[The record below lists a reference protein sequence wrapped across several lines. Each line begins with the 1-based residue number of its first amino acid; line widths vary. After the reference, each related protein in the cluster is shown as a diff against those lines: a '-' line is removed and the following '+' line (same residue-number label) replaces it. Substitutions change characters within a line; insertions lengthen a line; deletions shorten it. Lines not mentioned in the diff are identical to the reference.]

1 MKKHIIIGARG
12 SRLAEIQARSVLTR
26 LANIYPDV
34 EFSLTKIATKGDQQK
49 TVPLGRI
56 SGYGVFVKE
65 LQEALLDGRIDLAV
79 HSLKDVPTQIPHG
92 LSLAVVTERLDS
104 REVLVSRGGR
114 LNELAPNSVIGTG
127 SPRRTAQLL
136 AYRSDLRVQGIR
148 GNIDTRLRKVSS
160 GEVDGIIVA
169 AVAMIRLG
177 WEDRITEYLPLDYFL
192 PQAGQGTLGLEIR
205 VADSEMLTLVQPLH
219 HESTWQSVVAERS
232 FVQAMGGGCSAA
244 IAALGTVVGNTLRL
258 QGMAASSNG
267 ILYAS
272 EEGDVLAS
280 EQVAGRLAQRLL
292 AMGAVRTVAEA
303 GKQ

>member
-1 MKKHIIIGARG
+1 VKKHIIIGSRG

-49 TVPLGRI
+49 TTPLGRI

-79 HSLKDVPTQIPHG
+79 HSLKDMPTQIPQE
-92 LSLAVVTERLDS
+92 LSLAAVTERLDP
-104 REVLVSRGGR
+104 RDALVSRGGR

-169 AVAMIRLG
+169 AAAMIRLG
-177 WEDRITEYLPLDYFL
+177 WEDRITEYLPLDHFL
-192 PQAGQGTLGLEIR
+192 PQAGQGALGLEIR
-205 VADSEMLTLVQPLH
+205 AEDDEMLTLVQPLH

-244 IAALGTVVGNTLRL
+244 IAALGTVTGNTLRL

>member
-49 TVPLGRI
+49 TTPLGRI

-79 HSLKDVPTQIPHG
+79 HSLKDMPTQIPHQ
-92 LSLAVVTERLDS
+92 LHLAAVTERLDP
-104 REVLVSRGGR
+104 RDALVSRGGR
-114 LNELAPNSVIGTG
+114 LNELAPNSVVGTG
-127 SPRRTAQLL
+127 SPRRAAQLL

-169 AVAMIRLG
+169 AAAMIRLG
-177 WEDRITEYLPLDYFL
+177 WEDRITEYLPVAYFL

-205 VADSEMLTLVQPLH
+205 AGDDEMLTLVQSLH
-219 HESTWQSVVAERS
+219 DEITWQSVVAERS

-303 GKQ
+303 REQ